1 LRQLTPEQKRFVR
14 WRPWFNSNTKAA
26 KKARVPINTVNGW
39 RKRGIP
45 IDRAV
50 ELLGDDGVIMA
61 DEILQDAVVEAAE
74 VKVAGLRSR
83 DERIRQG
90 ASSEILDRKV
100 GKPPQKVEHDADG
113 EVTIRVVYGP
123 DGKAQGTA

>member
-1 LRQLTPEQKRFVR
+1 M
-14 WRPWFNSNTKAA
+14 
-26 KKARVPINTVNGW
+26 NGW
-39 RKRGIP
+39 RKNGVP
-45 IDRAV
+45 IDRAI

-61 DEILQDAVVEAAE
+61 DEILQDAVIEAAE
-74 VKVAGLRSR
+74 VKVGGLRSR

-90 ASSEILDRKV
+90 ASSDILDRKV
-100 GKPPQKVEHDADG
+100 GKPLQKQESKHDG